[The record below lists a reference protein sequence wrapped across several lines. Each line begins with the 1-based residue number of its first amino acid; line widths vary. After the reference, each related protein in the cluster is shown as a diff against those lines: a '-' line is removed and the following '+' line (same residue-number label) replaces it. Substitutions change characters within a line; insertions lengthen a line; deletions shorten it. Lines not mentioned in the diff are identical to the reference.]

1 MTAEKF
7 KRKLMALVSADVK
20 GYSRLMVQIRATF
33 RTLQEYWEVMA
44 STIGLGS

>member
-20 GYSRLMVQIRATF
+20 GYSRLMVQIRKRLSAPC
-33 RTLQEYWEVMA
+33 RN
-44 STIGLGS
+44 IGR